1 MIDVGLPGVLTPG
14 EKIRTQAGMFFWRLA
29 ESLGPSDQPAT
40 VAAFIAR
47 TLHAT
52 GTGTGTGMLS

>member
-1 MIDVGLPGVLTPG
+1 
-14 EKIRTQAGMFFWRLA
+14 MFFWRLA